1 MKPEK
6 AREIEDSLIR
16 SAQMG
21 AIASQIDEPQLVK
34 ILNDLSEKK
43 TQTKVTVSI
52 FFLIICVYLA
62 FIETTN
68 LQVSNFRMQYQRRSA
83 LDDD

>member
-43 TQTKVTVSI
+43 TQTKVTVST
-52 FFLIICVYLA
+52 LPSQLCVS
-62 FIETTN
+62 FIGK
-68 LQVSNFRMQYQRRSA
+68 
-83 LDDD
+83 

>member
-52 FFLIICVYLA
+52 FSLLFVCIWLLLK
-62 FIETTN
+62 TTN